1 MSINP
6 LKKLWTHLLIVF
18 DGNYNYTI
26 EGFERTQKKFE
37 LPGNLTEL
45 DPLTKR
51 KATICN
57 LFANQNLSIREI
69 VHVLDSRP
77 QQVIPT
83 LIENQ
88 LIKERRRQ
96 RRGAVRSN
104 ENPLALPVP
113 IQPEGA
119 PARREDRTII
129 DGSTPSRCWSPSAAN
144 QGKMG
149 GRIA

>member
-83 LIENQ
+83 LIEHQ
-88 LIKERRRQ
+88 LIKERRRH
-96 RRGAVRSN
+96 RRGVGRPNAS
-104 ENPLALPVP
+104 PLSLS
-113 IQPEGA
+113 A
-119 PARREDRTII
+119 PMQSEAASIRREDRTII
-129 DGSTPSRCWSPSAAN
+129 DGSAPSRYWSPSAAN
-144 QGKMG
+144 QGEMG

>member
-1 MSINP
+1 MNINP

-26 EGFERTQKKFE
+26 EGFEKTQKKFE

-57 LFANQNLSIREI
+57 LFANQNLTIREI
-69 VHVLDSRP
+69 VRVLDSRP

-96 RRGAVRSN
+96 RRGTLRSN
-104 ENPLALPVP
+104 ENPLALSLPM
-113 IQPEGA
+113 QPEA
-119 PARREDRTII
+119 ASVRREDRTII
-129 DGSTPSRCWSPSAAN
+129 DGNTPSRYRPPSAVN
-144 QGKMG
+144 QGEMG
-149 GRIA
+149 SRVA